1 MAFETST
8 EVQLKTMVL
17 MMIRQLD
24 TFLPHTPCKG
34 CYYYLAGKDAQI
46 GCVEV
51 DEEPKECSVQD
62 VAAEAVAVLDDFGED
77 YDSFVDVEDIFAAAN
92 VAVSVVDRN

>member
-1 MAFETST
+1 
-8 EVQLKTMVL
+8 
-17 MMIRQLD
+17 MMIMQLD

-51 DEEPKECSVQD
+51 DVEPKEYSAED

-77 YDSFVDVEDIFAAAN
+77 KIYHTIEIMRRKNMTKNKKVKYDTGHLH
-92 VAVSVVDRN
+92 